1 MNSDV
6 ALFWIQEA
14 LKTAALLTTPLL
26 AAALVVG
33 LIVSLF
39 QAITSIQ
46 EMTLSYVPKM
56 VVVALVLLAMGPWM
70 MEILSDFT
78 IHVLQFIPSVSQ

>member
-6 ALFWIQEA
+6 ALFWIQES
-14 LKTAALLTTPLL
+14 LKVAALLTAPLL
-26 AAALVVG
+26 GVALVIG
-33 LIVSLF
+33 LIVSII
-39 QAITSIQ
+39 QALTSIQ

-56 VVVALVLLAMGPWM
+56 AAVAAVLLILAPWM

-78 IHVLQFIPSVSQ
+78 TNVLNFIPSISR

>member
-14 LKTAALLTTPLL
+14 LKTAALLTAPLL

-33 LIVSLF
+33 LIVSLL

-56 VVVALVLLAMGPWM
+56 AVVALVLLALGPWM
-70 MEILSDFT
+70 MQMLTDFT
-78 IHVLQFIPSVSQ
+78 IHVLQFIPSVSN

>member
-1 MNSDV
+1 MNTDV

-14 LKTAALLTTPLL
+14 LKTAALLTAPLL
-26 AAALVVG
+26 GVALIVG
-33 LIVSLF
+33 LIVSLI
-39 QAITSIQ
+39 QALTSIQ

-56 VVVALVLLAMGPWM
+56 AAVAAILLILAPWM

-78 IHVLQFIPSVSQ
+78 TNVLNFIPSVSQ

>member
-14 LKTAALLTTPLL
+14 LKTAALLTAPLL

-33 LIVSLF
+33 LIVSLI

-56 VVVALVLLAMGPWM
+56 AVVAIVLLVLGPWM

-78 IHVLQFIPSVSQ
+78 ISVLQFIPSVSR

>member
-6 ALFWIQEA
+6 ALYWFQEA
-14 LKTAALLTTPLL
+14 LKTAALLTAPLL
-26 AAALVVG
+26 VAALVVG
-33 LIVSLF
+33 LIVSLL

-56 VVVALVLLAMGPWM
+56 AVVAIVLLVLGPWM
-70 MEILSDFT
+70 MSILSDFT
-78 IHVLQFIPSVSQ
+78 INVLQFIPSVSR

>member
-14 LKTAALLTTPLL
+14 LKTAALLTAPLL

-33 LIVSLF
+33 LIVSLI

-56 VVVALVLLAMGPWM
+56 AVVALVLLFLGPWM
-70 MEILSDFT
+70 MQILSDFT
-78 IHVLQFIPSVSQ
+78 IHVIQFIPSISN

>member
-6 ALFWIQEA
+6 ALFWITES
-14 LKTAALLTTPLL
+14 LKTAALLTAPLL
-26 AAALVVG
+26 GVALVVG
-33 LIVSLF
+33 LIISLL
-39 QAITSIQ
+39 QAMTSIQ

-56 VVVALVLLAMGPWM
+56 AAVAVVLLLLAPWM

-78 IHVLQFIPSVSQ
+78 MSVLTFIPSVSQ